1 MADTDKQSTVS
12 GWLTGHRVEL
22 RLSIRVVVAA
32 ILAFGLAHLLGLA
45 QGYWAVI
52 TAVLVMQ
59 ASVGGSVRATIDRMI
74 GTVAGA
80 VYGGIVDILIPHA
93 TTLTLGVALAV
104 AVAPLAVAASLSP
117 AFRVAPVTAIIVLL
131 TPGAGELGPL
141 TFTINRILEIG
152 LGCLVGLAVALSVVP
167 ARAHGLAAEAAGSVL
182 DLLSDLLPAAVAGME
197 RPIDR
202 DRILGLQRQLR
213 AALAR
218 LETAVTEARGERA
231 AYLTDQPD
239 PDPLL
244 RNVTRLRNDLVIVVR
259 AASEPLPEI
268 VGLPLAP
275 AFARL
280 SDAGSRY
287 LADSAIALRARKGP
301 PALGPFAESIG
312 ALRAEVESVRRQGL
326 TRGLHGDAVGRLF
339 TLGFAFEQMYR
350 DLQDTEARIR
360 DFATDSP
367 VKA

>member
-1 MADTDKQSTVS
+1 MADTDKRTTIGDWIGS
-12 GWLTGHRVEL
+12 HRVEL
-22 RLSIRVVVAA
+22 RLSLRILVAA
-32 ILAFGLAHLLGLA
+32 IFAFGLAQLLGLA

-52 TAVLVMQ
+52 TAVIVMQ
-59 ASVGGSVRATIDRMI
+59 ASVGGSVRATVDRMI

-80 VYGGIVDILIPHA
+80 VYGGIIDILIPHA

-104 AVAPLAVAASLSP
+104 AIAPLAVAASLSP
-117 AFRVAPVTAIIVLL
+117 SFRVAPVTAIIVLL

-141 TFTINRILEIG
+141 TFTIDRIIEIG
-152 LGCLVGLAVALSVVP
+152 LGCLVGLCVALVVVP
-167 ARAHGLAAEAAGSVL
+167 ARAHRLAADAAGRVL
-182 DLLSDLLPAAVAGME
+182 DLLSDLLPAAVGGME
-197 RPIDR
+197 RPIET
-202 DRILGLQRQLR
+202 DRILTLQRQIR

-231 AYLTDQPD
+231 TYLTGEPD

-259 AASEPLPEI
+259 AASEPLPEV

-280 SDAGSRY
+280 SESGSDY
-287 LADSAIALRARKGP
+287 FTNAAMALRARTGP
-301 PALGPFAESIG
+301 PPLATFAESIG
-312 ALRAEVESVRRQGL
+312 ALRAEIESVRKQGL
-326 TRGLHGDAVGRLF
+326 TRDLPGDAVGRLF

-350 DLQDTEARIR
+350 DLQDTDARIKE
-360 DFATDSP
+360 FTSKGAAAS
-367 VKA
+367 